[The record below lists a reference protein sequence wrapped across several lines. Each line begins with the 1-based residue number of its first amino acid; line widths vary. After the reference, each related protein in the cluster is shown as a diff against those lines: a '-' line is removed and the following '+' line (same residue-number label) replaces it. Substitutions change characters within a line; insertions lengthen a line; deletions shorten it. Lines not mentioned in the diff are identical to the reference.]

1 MSKEIES
8 FNNRLENFKDLI
20 SQTQVSEIDNKI
32 NSVVNIILTTLKL
45 NLPILICGNG
55 GSASDAL
62 HISGEL
68 VGQFL
73 KKRKPINIICL
84 NTNVSVMTAW
94 SNDYKYESVFARQV
108 EAHGKKGAVL
118 WGITTSGN
126 SKNIVNAFIKAK
138 ELKMKTIGLTGFN
151 GGKILNLSDILLCV
165 PSKSTPRIQEIHI
178 LIYHHICEMIE
189 NKL

>member
-1 MSKEIES
+1 MFKEIES
-8 FNNRLENFKDLI
+8 FNDRLENFKELI
-20 SQTQVSEIDNKI
+20 NKTQISEIEKKI
-32 NSVVNIILTTLKL
+32 NLTVDMILTTLNL

-73 KKRKPINIICL
+73 KKRKPIDIICL

-94 SNDYKYESVFARQV
+94 SNDYDYESVFARQV
-108 EAHGKKGAVL
+108 AAHGKQDAIL
-118 WGITTSGN
+118 WGISTSGN

-138 ELKMKTIGLTGFN
+138 ELKMKTIGLTGLS
-151 GGKILNLSDILLCV
+151 GGKISNLSDILLSV

-178 LIYHHICEMIE
+178 LIYHQICEMIE